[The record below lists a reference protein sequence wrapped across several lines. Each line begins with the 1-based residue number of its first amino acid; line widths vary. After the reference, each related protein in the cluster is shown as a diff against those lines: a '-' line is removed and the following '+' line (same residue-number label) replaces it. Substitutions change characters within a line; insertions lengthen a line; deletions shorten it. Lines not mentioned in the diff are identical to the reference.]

1 MCFIKFVKNFTYDDY
16 KEVFRHFNTSEKN
29 SSGLMTSGRSSLFRR
44 KYHLNNSCLDGKR
57 IIPRSKIERN
67 ISFFNQNNLFRLI
80 WKSNATR
87 FNQAIEKKKLNF
99 KVVNNVTIDKDH
111 KSFVKY
117 VQSSLFN
124 SIGYDLDNYNKH
136 RAFEYCCCIQTRSKI
151 SGKK

>member
-1 MCFIKFVKNFTYDDY
+1 MRLGKTC
-16 KEVFRHFNTSEKN
+16 RN
-29 SSGLMTSGRSSLFRR
+29 SATKIAR
-44 KYHLNNSCLDGKR
+44 KVYAK
-57 IIPRSKIERN
+57 
-67 ISFFNQNNLFRLI
+67 FRLI

-99 KVVNNVTIDKDH
+99 KVVNNVTIDKDD

-124 SIGYDLDNYNKH
+124 FIGYDLDNYNKH